1 MNIEIVKNIPWKKV
15 VKIGACVAAG
25 VMAFSEAAGEQK
37 KTEMIE
43 GFEKRLSKLEGKG
56 S

>member
-1 MNIEIVKNIPWKKV
+1 MNIEIIKKVPWKKV
-15 VKIGACVAAG
+15 IQIGACVGAG
-25 VMAFSEAAGEQK
+25 VMAFSEAVGEQK

-43 GFEKRLSKLEGKG
+43 SFEKRISKLEGKK